1 MKRLAET
8 YTDGL
13 IDRDTYKAKL
23 AALTEQLETAREAP
37 SRPCEPVSDRV
48 REFLQGDVQ
57 TVYDRLEKREKR
69 AFWLKVLH
77 SFSLDKDYNII
88 ELR

>member
-1 MKRLAET
+1 MSRF
-8 YTDGL
+8 
-13 IDRDTYKAKL
+13 DRDTYKSKL

-37 SRPCEPVSDRV
+37 GRPSEPVSERV
-48 REFLQGDVQ
+48 REFLRGDVQ
-57 TVYDRLEKREKR
+57 AVYDRLEKQEKR

-77 SFSLDKDYNII
+77 SITVDKDYNVV